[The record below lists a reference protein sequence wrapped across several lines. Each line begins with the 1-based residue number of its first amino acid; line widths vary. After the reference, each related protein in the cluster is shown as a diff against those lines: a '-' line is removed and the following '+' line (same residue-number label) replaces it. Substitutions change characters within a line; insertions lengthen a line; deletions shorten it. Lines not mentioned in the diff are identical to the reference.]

1 MDPTEPMLASKDYSS
16 WRTIW
21 TAETKHRAAGLPR
34 RVSSAAASPRIVPV
48 AAVKAS
54 TDHRVHPCLVLPLL
68 RPSREERKPTSSKG
82 AAGRKGRRRRAKGRR
97 ALMLWTNGWRW
108 IKKRGELHCS
118 IMLQTKKAPL
128 PQSGKKERPPQRQI
142 EKRYLEQQN
151 PTSTRN
157 NPSLT
162 VHDDSERG
170 LVHCTPVVFHRDA
183 DADEVPD
190 GFRLRTPKVISPPYP
205 PELQVVM
212 LSR

>member
-1 MDPTEPMLASKDYSS
+1 MLASKDYSS

-48 AAVKAS
+48 AAAKAS
-54 TDHRVHPCLVLPLL
+54 IDRRVHPCLVLPLL

-82 AAGRKGRRRRAKGRR
+82 AAGRKGRRRRAKERR
-97 ALMLWTNGWRW
+97 ALMSWTNGWRW

-157 NPSLT
+157 SESSGNNNGGGGGGRSQDRASI
-162 VHDDSERG
+162 VAEDNDGRRVRIDHDSQNSQLG
-170 LVHCTPVVFHRDA
+170 H
-183 DADEVPD
+183 EV
-190 GFRLRTPKVISPPYP
+190 
-205 PELQVVM
+205 
-212 LSR
+212 